1 MLLFPLMSARSKCP
15 LQLMQHRLDPRF
27 AVRLQNIVEG
37 FDLEGLG
44 SMFLVRGNKDDI
56 GLDREPADILGQQHT
71 IDGRNIDI
79 QKNHIHFLRLQIL
92 QCVQTVLELSG
103 NAYGAVCSDQ
113 KGKLLPCQH
122 FILYNYRSHR
132 CSFVTSK

>member
-1 MLLFPLMSARSKCP
+1 ML
-15 LQLMQHRLDPRF
+15 
-27 AVRLQNIVEG
+27 
-37 FDLEGLG
+37 
-44 SMFLVRGNKDDI
+44 LVRGNKDDI
-56 GLDREPADILGQQHT
+56 GLDRKAADILGQQHP

-92 QCVQTVLELSG
+92 QRIQPVLELGG
-103 NAYGAVCSDQ
+103 NPYGAICSDQ
-113 KGKLLPCQH
+113 KGKLLPCQY